1 MNERVHLIYCD
12 KKAKVLDK
20 LLEGSKTMIIRGA
33 AGRKLPHSQ
42 VFPGEMAYFII
53 NDGTGLIR
61 AKGKIKTA
69 FSSGKMTEEESKDF
83 VAANSEKLNLTL
95 AQLQRLVGKKY
106 LVLVEVKEVETITPF
121 QTEHQKNMD
130 DWLILK
136 RIEDVLVGT
145 GKPHEYIKI
154 K

>member
-1 MNERVHLIYCD
+1 MVHLIYCD

-33 AGRKLPHSQ
+33 AGRTFPHSR
-42 VFPGEMAYFII
+42 VFPGEIAYFIV

-69 FSSGKMTEEESKDF
+69 FSSEKMTEEESKAL
-83 VAANSEKLNLTL
+83 VATNSEKLNLTP
-95 AQLQRLVGKKY
+95 AQTERWAGKKF
-106 LVLVEVKEVETITPF
+106 LVLVEVTEIETIAPLEM
-121 QTEHQKNMD
+121 EHQKNMD
-130 DWLILK
+130 DWLILEK
-136 RIEDVLVGT
+136 IEDVLVGT
-145 GKPHEYIKI
+145 AKPYEYVKI